1 MNTGPTL
8 LTAEEAAAIGRCSVK
23 TVRRAYA
30 TGALVAYRR
39 RGSRAVL
46 LDRRDV
52 LAWVQGETLKPVVP
66 IMAEIDPERAGGPAQ
81 LLGRKQSQAVTA
93 ARPGGPGTFRSFG
106 GSAARAPRCQ
116 RGTGFIGACHAGT
129 VEEIRRVAV

>member
-1 MNTGPTL
+1 MNASPTL

-52 LAWVQGETLKPVVP
+52 LAWVQGEILKPVVP
-66 IMAEIDPERAGGPAQ
+66 TMAEIGRASCRERV
-81 LLGRKQSQAVTA
+81 SYHV
-93 ARPGGPGTFRSFG
+93 
-106 GSAARAPRCQ
+106 
-116 RGTGFIGACHAGT
+116 
-129 VEEIRRVAV
+129 

>member
-1 MNTGPTL
+1 MIMSPTL
-8 LTAEEAAAIGRCSVK
+8 LTVEEAAAIGRCSVK

-52 LAWVQGETLKPVVP
+52 LAWVQGEILKPVVP
-66 IMAEIDPERAGGPAQ
+66 TMAEIDPVRAGGPAQ
-81 LLGRKQSQAVTA
+81 RLGRQQSQAGTA
-93 ARPGGPGTFRSFG
+93 ARPGGRARFDL
-106 GSAARAPRCQ
+106 SAAALRERRA
-116 RGTGFIGACHAGT
+116 AK
-129 VEEIRRVAV
+129 VEPAS

>member
-8 LTAEEAAAIGRCSVK
+8 LTAEEAATIGRCSVK

-52 LAWVQGETLKPVVP
+52 LAWVHGETLKPVVP
-66 IMAEIDPERAGGPAQ
+66 TMAEIDPMRAGGPAQ
-81 LLGRKQSQAVTA
+81 RLDRQQRRAVTA
-93 ARPGGPGTFRSFG
+93 ARLGGPPRFDL
-106 GSAARAPRCQ
+106 SAAALRERRASN
-116 RGTGFIGACHAGT
+116 
-129 VEEIRRVAV
+129 VEPAS

>member
-1 MNTGPTL
+1 MNTSPTL
-8 LTAEEAAAIGRCSVK
+8 LTAEEAAAIARCSVK

-52 LAWVQGETLKPVVP
+52 LAWVHGETLKPVVP
-66 IMAEIDPERAGGPAQ
+66 TMAEIDPMRAGAPAQ
-81 LLGRKQSQAVTA
+81 RLDRQQRHAVAA
-93 ARPGGPGTFRSFG
+93 ARLGGPPRFDL
-106 GSAARAPRCQ
+106 SAAALRERRASN
-116 RGTGFIGACHAGT
+116 
-129 VEEIRRVAV
+129 VEPAS

>member
-1 MNTGPTL
+1 MNTSPAL
-8 LTAEEAAAIGRCSVK
+8 LTAEEAAAIARCSVK

-52 LAWVQGETLKPVVP
+52 LAWVQGEILKPVVP
-66 IMAEIDPERAGGPAQ
+66 PMAEIDPDRTPAQ
-81 LLGRKQSQAVTA
+81 HLGRQQSQAVTA
-93 ARPGGPGTFRSFG
+93 ARPEGRPRFDFSV
-106 GSAARAPRCQ
+106 AALRERRA
-116 RGTGFIGACHAGT
+116 AK
-129 VEEIRRVAV
+129 VEQAS

>member
-1 MNTGPTL
+1 MNTSPTL
-8 LTAEEAAAIGRCSVK
+8 LTAEEAAAIARCSVK

-52 LAWVQGETLKPVVP
+52 LAWVPGEILKPVVP
-66 IMAEIDPERAGGPAQ
+66 TMAEIDPVRAPAQ
-81 LLGRKQSQAVTA
+81 RLGRQQSQAGTA
-93 ARPGGPGTFRSFG
+93 ARPGGRARFDL
-106 GSAARAPRCQ
+106 SAAALRERRA
-116 RGTGFIGACHAGT
+116 AK
-129 VEEIRRVAV
+129 VEPAS